1 MWKFCGKAQFPHSFG
16 RHTRKSGEITVFF
29 AVKYMRKTMV
39 KIWLQLPLIISCIQI
54 QINFNISFK
63 MRESPFSK
71 QKYPGHIFNSFLDH
85 TLCRNGQISKVHN
98 QNMQTFSN
106 VLVIG
111 FECFGHWFQREKRC
125 SFVPLVKKYHKNTV

>member
-54 QINFNISFK
+54 RINFNISLK
-63 MRESPFSK
+63 TWESPFSK

-85 TLCRNGQISKVHN
+85 TLCRKGRFQKFIIRICKLFRMFWSLVSAGKKMLFCSNN
-98 QNMQTFSN
+98 QKIPQKSRLTI
-106 VLVIG
+106 L
-111 FECFGHWFQREKRC
+111 
-125 SFVPLVKKYHKNTV
+125 P